1 MRAVVQ
7 RVRSA
12 AVWVDGV
19 EVSRIGI
26 GIAVLLGIG
35 RMDDESKAA
44 KLAEKIASLRIFED
58 DQGKMNLSVLDV
70 GGEAL
75 VVSQFTLYA
84 DCRRGRRPGFEDAA
98 PPKDA
103 DRLYNT
109 FVEEMIN
116 IGVPVKTGIFQAKML
131 FQIENYG
138 PVTIIL
144 DSEDLERPRR
154 G

>member
-7 RVRSA
+7 RVKSA
-12 AVWVDGV
+12 AVWVDGA
-19 EVSRIGI
+19 EVSRIGA
-26 GIAVLLGIG
+26 GLAVLLGVG
-35 RMDDESKAA
+35 RMDDEAAAA
-44 KLAEKIASLRIFED
+44 KLAEKIANLRIFED
-58 DQGKMNLSVLDV
+58 DQGKMNLSVVDI

-98 PPKDA
+98 PPDDA

-109 FVEEMIN
+109 FVGELIRT
-116 IGVPVKTGIFQAKML
+116 GVPVKTGIFQAKML

-138 PVTIIL
+138 PVTIVL